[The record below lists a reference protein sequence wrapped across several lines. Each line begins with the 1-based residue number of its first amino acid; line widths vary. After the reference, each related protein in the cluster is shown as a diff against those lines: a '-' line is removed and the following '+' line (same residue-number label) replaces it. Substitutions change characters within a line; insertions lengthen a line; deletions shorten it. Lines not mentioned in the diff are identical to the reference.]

1 MDKTMLFYSN
11 ITKLTKAQS
20 IETKTKK
27 NWQKIPSSGI
37 GLGLKLYE
45 FTYFTGT
52 TKHSIPPAN
61 GAHC

>member
-1 MDKTMLFYSN
+1 MDKAILFHSN
-11 ITKLTKAQS
+11 IIKFTKAQS

-27 NWQKIPSSGI
+27 NWQKIPSPGI
-37 GLGLKLYE
+37 GPCFKLYE
-45 FTYFTGT
+45 STYFKGT